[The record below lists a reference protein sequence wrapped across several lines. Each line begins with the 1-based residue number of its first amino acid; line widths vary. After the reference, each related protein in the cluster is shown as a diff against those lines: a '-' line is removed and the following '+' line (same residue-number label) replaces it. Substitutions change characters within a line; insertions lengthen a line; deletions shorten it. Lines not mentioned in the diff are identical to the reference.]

1 MYALKNK
8 AQLIGNVGSKPQTRT
23 LEGDKKLVR
32 FSVATNETYRN
43 ANGEKV
49 TDTQWHNLVAFG
61 KVAEIAEKYLDKGT
75 EVALEGK
82 LVNRNYVD
90 KEGVKRYVTEIH
102 VSELLLLGSSVSK
115 MPSEQ

>member
-8 AQLIGNVGSKPQTRT
+8 VQLIGHVGSKPETRT
-23 LEGDKKLVR
+23 FDEGKKLVR

-43 ANGEKV
+43 AKGEKV
-49 TDTQWHNLVAFG
+49 TETQWHNLVAFG
-61 KVAEIAEKYLDKGT
+61 KVADIAEKFLDKGT

-90 KEGVKRYVTEIH
+90 KQGIKKYVTEVHI
-102 VSELLLLGSSVSK
+102 SELLLLGANAAK
-115 MPSEQ
+115 AAAE